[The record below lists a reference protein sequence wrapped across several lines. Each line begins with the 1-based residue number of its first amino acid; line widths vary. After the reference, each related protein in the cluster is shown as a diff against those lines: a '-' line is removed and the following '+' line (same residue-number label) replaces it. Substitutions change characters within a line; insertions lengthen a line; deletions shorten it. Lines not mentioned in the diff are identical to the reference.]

1 MDKQE
6 DSCRTW
12 LKVVL
17 MLYIGDESRKSSGKS
32 SGYTNSTMQIDDSPH
47 IGNEVNN
54 MVKQ

>member
-17 MLYIGDESRKSSGKS
+17 MLYIGDESRKSSGKL